1 MNDKIGKMGS
11 AWVWLFALGA
21 VLFGMGSGYVT
32 AGMSAKISSG
42 VYFGVFI
49 VSGFAAMALTQ
60 AKAWLGIAAFLLA
73 ALVSAAGYYWIAA
86 QAGLVPPGERGR
98 TRQLQLLAF
107 LSTEVQKPYV
117 RSLFASDESEKVEIR
132 ATLVKRFNWL
142 GEQKQGEY
150 LLGAEFCAADAF
162 AYGML
167 RWAALD
173 GIELPTSLT
182 ALARRVERRTSVAMV
197 LAIEDEAPLFA
208 A

>member
-73 ALVSAAGYYWIAA
+73 ALVSAASYYWIAA
-86 QAGLVPPGERGR
+86 QAV
-98 TRQLQLLAF
+98 A
-107 LSTEVQKPYV
+107 
-117 RSLFASDESEKVEIR
+117 D
-132 ATLVKRFNWL
+132 ATSA
-142 GEQKQGEY
+142 
-150 LLGAEFCAADAF
+150 LGAAEAGGTIGAAMGAF
-162 AYGML
+162 VAVVTFLVSATGGVTGAVAGVRARKQL
-167 RWAALD
+167 AAA
-173 GIELPTSLT
+173 S
-182 ALARRVERRTSVAMV
+182 A
-197 LAIEDEAPLFA
+197 
-208 A
+208 

>member
-86 QAGLVPPGERGR
+86 QAGLTDEGGWCPIRPAMMQSAMDESVQILRG
-98 TRQLQLLAF
+98 LL
-107 LSTEVQKPYV
+107 PYV
-117 RSLFASDESEKVEIR
+117 TGPEFTVKWSWRPGDVVVWDNRCTIHAATWFDAQKHSRIMWR
-132 ATLVKRFNWL
+132 ATVCRVKSVPATL
-142 GEQKQGEY
+142 MSKV
-150 LLGAEFCAADAF
+150 
-162 AYGML
+162 
-167 RWAALD
+167 
-173 GIELPTSLT
+173 
-182 ALARRVERRTSVAMV
+182 RV
-197 LAIEDEAPLFA
+197 
-208 A
+208 

>member
-73 ALVSAAGYYWIAA
+73 ALVSAASYYWIAA
-86 QAGLVPPGERGR
+86 QAV
-98 TRQLQLLAF
+98 A
-107 LSTEVQKPYV
+107 
-117 RSLFASDESEKVEIR
+117 D
-132 ATLVKRFNWL
+132 ATSA
-142 GEQKQGEY
+142 
-150 LLGAEFCAADAF
+150 LGAAEAGGTIGAAMGAF
-162 AYGML
+162 
-167 RWAALD
+167 
-173 GIELPTSLT
+173 
-182 ALARRVERRTSVAMV
+182 
-197 LAIEDEAPLFA
+197 
-208 A
+208 

>member
-73 ALVSAAGYYWIAA
+73 ALVCMAMERRRLKRA
-86 QAGLVPPGERGR
+86 QINRVGWMPWTGLFLVFAVIGGG
-98 TRQLQLLAF
+98 LLA
-107 LSTEVQKPYV
+107 VAIP
-117 RSLFASDESEKVEIR
+117 
-132 ATLVKRFNWL
+132 
-142 GEQKQGEY
+142 
-150 LLGAEFCAADAF
+150 
-162 AYGML
+162 
-167 RWAALD
+167 
-173 GIELPTSLT
+173 GI
-182 ALARRVERRTSVAMV
+182 
-197 LAIEDEAPLFA
+197 IKG
-208 A
+208 

>member
-86 QAGLVPPGERGR
+86 QAV
-98 TRQLQLLAF
+98 A
-107 LSTEVQKPYV
+107 
-117 RSLFASDESEKVEIR
+117 D
-132 ATLVKRFNWL
+132 ATSA
-142 GEQKQGEY
+142 
-150 LLGAEFCAADAF
+150 LGAAEAGGTIGAAMGAF
-162 AYGML
+162 VAVVTFLVSATGGVTGAVAGVRARKHL
-167 RWAALD
+167 AAA
-173 GIELPTSLT
+173 S
-182 ALARRVERRTSVAMV
+182 A
-197 LAIEDEAPLFA
+197 
-208 A
+208 

>member
-73 ALVSAAGYYWIAA
+73 ALVSAASYYWIAA
-86 QAGLVPPGERGR
+86 QAV
-98 TRQLQLLAF
+98 A
-107 LSTEVQKPYV
+107 
-117 RSLFASDESEKVEIR
+117 D
-132 ATLVKRFNWL
+132 ATSA
-142 GEQKQGEY
+142 
-150 LLGAEFCAADAF
+150 LGAAEAGGTIGAAMGAF
-162 AYGML
+162 VAVVTFLVSATGGVTGAVAGV
-167 RWAALD
+167 RARKQ
-173 GIELPTSLT
+173 
-182 ALARRVERRTSVAMV
+182 LA
-197 LAIEDEAPLFA
+197 
-208 A
+208 